1 MTEEK
6 KHLGATIVI
15 ILMAVVSIWWLLL
28 AATYFF
34 GAFWW
39 WYAGF
44 YGAWLYA
51 LLYGLMGFVGLGI
64 AGGLQMRLRQA
75 YMATLI
81 IAIIFLVFSIPSVY
95 YAYLEGTW
103 YGIPTLIL
111 SAIVVILLLMPSV
124 KAYFNK
130 VTPPPSA

>member
-1 MTEEK
+1 MNQEK
-6 KHLGATIVI
+6 KPIWATIVTI
-15 ILMAVVSIWWLLL
+15 VMAAASIWWLLL

-51 LLYGLMGFVGLGI
+51 LLYGLMGFIGLGI
-64 AGGLQMRLRQA
+64 AGGLQMRLKQA
-75 YMATLI
+75 YTATFI

-111 SAIVVILLLMPSV
+111 SAIVIILMLLPGV
-124 KAYFNK
+124 KEYFNK
-130 VTPPPSA
+130 ETPPPTV